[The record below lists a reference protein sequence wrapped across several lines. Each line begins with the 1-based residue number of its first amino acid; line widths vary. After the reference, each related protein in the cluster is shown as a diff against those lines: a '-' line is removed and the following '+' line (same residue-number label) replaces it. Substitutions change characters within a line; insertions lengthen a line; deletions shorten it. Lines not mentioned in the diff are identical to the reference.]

1 VKKPLKN
8 KGFVNMGRDTVLPA
22 DDIIGIFDL
31 DSITVQKDSRNF
43 INAAQAKGE
52 IEDLTSD
59 LPVTF
64 VLCDGKQTKQRVLLS
79 SFSLPT
85 LAMHITRPFPL

>member
-1 VKKPLKN
+1 
-8 KGFVNMGRDTVLPA
+8 MGRDTVLPA
-22 DDIIGIFDL
+22 GDIIGIFDL

-43 INAAQAKGE
+43 INTAQAKGE

-85 LAMHITRPFPL
+85 LSTHITRPFPL

>member
-1 VKKPLKN
+1 
-8 KGFVNMGRDTVLPA
+8 MGRDTVLPA

-31 DSITVQKDSRNF
+31 DSITVQKDSCNF
-43 INAAQAKGE
+43 INMAQKMGE
-52 IEDLTSD
+52 IEDLTTD

-64 VLCDGKQTKQRVLLS
+64 VLCNGKGTKQSVLLS

-85 LAMHITRPFPL
+85 LATHITRPFPL